1 VDWLLIIETESVL
14 QMKLT
19 GKDNNNRYRMKN
31 STIKD
36 IMMLGAFAGFAYY
49 ITRYYRQKKQKERE
63 LRETLHFQL
72 F

>member
-1 VDWLLIIETESVL
+1 
-14 QMKLT
+14 M
-19 GKDNNNRYRMKN
+19 RKN

-36 IMMLGAFAGFAYY
+36 IVMLGAFAGFAYY
-49 ITRYYRQKKQKERE
+49 ISRYYRQKKQKERE

>member
-1 VDWLLIIETESVL
+1 
-14 QMKLT
+14 MKT
-19 GKDNNNRYRMKN
+19 N
-31 STIKD
+31 TIKD
-36 IMMLGAFAGFAYY
+36 IVMLGAFAGFAFY